1 MQWQQRCW
9 HPNCQWQQHLKI
21 MQPQTTVHIYKQF
34 PHTALYHFEAICVF
48 VFLNSK
54 YSYDYGSTC
63 MPGYGPPCTTFFSC
77 KNRQAYKFLLWL
89 HIKVSSFIGECPF
102 KTNYGT
108 KVIVSWDTGHNIC
121 IWRCNYSKFSNQSYL
136 TIKHNYDLTAWNVV
150 NNYFL
155 LLQCCWQAQ

>member
-1 MQWQQRCW
+1 MALSFMSLWS
-9 HPNCQWQQHLKI
+9 HLCFCFSEFELLLWLWKY
-21 MQPQTTVHIYKQF
+21 MY
-34 PHTALYHFEAICVF
+34 AWLRASLYHI
-48 VFLNSK
+48 
-54 YSYDYGSTC
+54 
-63 MPGYGPPCTTFFSC
+63 FSC
-77 KNRQAYKFLLWL
+77 KTRQAYNFFLWL
-89 HIKVSSFIGECPF
+89 HITVSSFISECPF

-108 KVIVSWDTGHNIC
+108 KVIVPWDTGHNIC